1 MTEHTIYIKRD
12 INDKD
17 VTYTGE
23 PLVSAAIVQSLSSNV
38 LVGVLSVNSVPV
50 KVKHSIQY
58 TSVLTRTFIHQT
70 GEI

>member
-23 PLVSAAIVQSLSSNV
+23 PLVSAAIAQSLSSNV

-50 KVKHSIQY
+50 KVKHSI
-58 TSVLTRTFIHQT
+58 SVYVNTHTDLHTPDR
-70 GEI
+70 